1 MSPTF
6 DPEYLLTH
14 AIDIGSALNELARHA
29 ERLSVSRP
37 SGPLGV
43 AICGVNVRERRLRF
57 HPFKSSELSALE
69 RSGPLSFSGSAHG
82 AQVTF
87 ELNDARLIDERED
100 PALDAP
106 VLEADFPTQLYRM
119 QRRAFYRSPAVPPE
133 TRTATWRTPAGQRL
147 QLRIQNVSLGGVGL
161 RSPLAPDRLPQPHDV
176 LHDVTL
182 DFNEYGTL
190 DASLRIVAHHSLVEH
205 SFTQGKVRYTH
216 VGCEFLEADRQRER
230 FLERLVRQL
239 DVRRNQTL

>member
-1 MSPTF
+1 MSPTS
-6 DPEYLLTH
+6 DPEFLLTH

-43 AICGVNVRERRLRF
+43 AICGVNLRERRLRF
-57 HPFKSSELSALE
+57 HPFKSSELSAFE
-69 RSGPLSFSGSAHG
+69 RADTLSFTGSAHG
-82 AQVTF
+82 AQMTF
-87 ELNDARLIDERED
+87 ELHDARLIDERDD
-100 PALDAP
+100 PELDAP
-106 VLEADFPTQLYRM
+106 VLEADFPTQLYRV
-119 QRRAFYRSPAVPPE
+119 QRRAFYRSPAVPPD
-133 TRTATWRTPAGQRL
+133 TRTASWRAASGQRQ

-161 RSPLAPDRLPQPHDV
+161 RSPLTPDNLPQPQDV

-190 DASLRIVAHHSLVEH
+190 EASLRVVAHHSLVEH

-216 VGCEFLEADRQRER
+216 VGCEFVQVDRQRER

-239 DVRRNQTL
+239 DVRRNAAI